1 MELDRKLDPR
11 LEQARMALWVALGLV
26 PILAGLDKFF
36 NLLTNWEQYLNPLIP
51 RLLHISAT
59 SFMHLVGIIEVVAGV
74 LVFTRFTRYAAY
86 IVMVWLWAI
95 ALNLITQGR
104 FLDIAVRDIL
114 ISIGAFALAKLTE
127 VRETASVVERP
138 AAGHAAAD
146 TLRRT
151 A

>member
-1 MELDRKLDPR
+1 MEMDRR
-11 LEQARMALWVALGLV
+11 LENAHRALWVALGLV

-36 NLLTNWEQYLNPLIP
+36 NLLTNWEAYLNPLIP
-51 RLLHISAT
+51 SLLHVGAT
-59 SFMHLVGIIEVVAGV
+59 TLMHIVGIIEIVAGV
-74 LVFTRFTRYAAY
+74 LMFTRFTRYAAY

-114 ISIGAFALAKLTE
+114 ISIGAFVLAKLTE
-127 VRETASVVERP
+127 VRETA
-138 AAGHAAAD
+138 AATDRVRSAP
-146 TLRRT
+146 TFPESLRHT